1 MTIPQR
7 ICLSFFIVITVGTLF
22 LMLPI
27 SLSSGEWNNPITA
40 LFTATSAVC
49 VTGLSIVDV
58 GKFYSFWGQ
67 LFLVILVQIGGL
79 GYMTIST
86 FLLIL
91 LGKKFRLK
99 QKVAMQQSWDQEQL
113 GNVIPLLKSIL
124 AITVLFE
131 LTGVFLLMLIFIPE
145 NGFSQGLWSAIF
157 HSINS
162 FNNAGF
168 GLYSDSFMRYVDN
181 PLVNFTVM
189 SLIIFGGLGYQVIM
203 EMYMWVSD
211 RLQKKR
217 ICPVFSLHYKVVT
230 NTTLFLIIIG
240 FFTLFLAE
248 YHNHQTIADFTWQ
261 NKILATLF
269 QAITPR
275 TAGFNT
281 LDISQMTN
289 SGLLIIIALMFL
301 GASPGGTGGGVKTTT
316 TRILLNSTRAAF
328 QGKDEVLCYQRQI
341 PTGLII
347 KAIGAVFGSAV
358 VIVIATVII
367 SMIEKIDLI
376 QVLFEV
382 VSAFATVG
390 LSTGITASLK
400 LPSILVLIATM
411 YIGRVSILL
420 FMAAIF
426 GDSKSSSIQYPE
438 ENLLV

>member
-7 ICLSFFIVITVGTLF
+7 ICLSFLLVITVGTLF
-22 LMLPI
+22 LTLPI
-27 SLSSGEWNNPITA
+27 SLSSGEWGNPITA

-49 VTGLSIVDV
+49 VTGLSVVDV

-91 LGKKFRLK
+91 LKKKFRLK

-113 GNVIPLLKSIL
+113 GNVVPLLKSIL

-131 LTGVFLLMLIFIPE
+131 LTGVFLLMLVFVPE
-145 NGFSQGLWSAIF
+145 NGFYQGLWSAIF

-168 GLYSDSFMRYVDN
+168 GLYSDSFIRYVHN
-181 PLVNFTVM
+181 PIINFTVM
-189 SLIIFGGLGYQVIM
+189 GLIVFGGLGYQVIM
-203 EMYMWVSD
+203 EMYNWMSD

-230 NTTLFLIIIG
+230 STTIFLIIIG
-240 FFTLFLAE
+240 LLTLLVAE
-248 YHNHQTIADFTWQ
+248 SHNPNTIANFNWGD
-261 NKILATLF
+261 KIMTSLF
-269 QAITPR
+269 QSITPR

-281 LDISQMTN
+281 VDIGKMTN
-289 SGLLIIIALMFL
+289 SGLLILIALMFL
-301 GASPGGTGGGVKTTT
+301 GASPGGTGGGIKTTT
-316 TRILLNSTRAAF
+316 TRILLNSTKAAF

-376 QVLFEV
+376 KILFEV

-420 FMAAIF
+420 FMAAVF

>member
-7 ICLSFFIVITVGTLF
+7 ICLSFLLVITVGTLF

-27 SLSSGEWNNPITA
+27 SLSSGEWNSPITA

-49 VTGLSIVDV
+49 VTGLSVVDV

-91 LGKKFRLK
+91 LRKKFRLK

-113 GNVIPLLKSIL
+113 GNVVPLLKSIL
-124 AITVLFE
+124 AITILFE
-131 LTGVFLLMLIFIPE
+131 LTGVFLLMLVFVPE
-145 NGFSQGLWSAIF
+145 NGFYQGLWSAIF

-168 GLYSDSFMRYVDN
+168 GLYADNLIRYVHN
-181 PLVNFTVM
+181 PIINFTVM
-189 SLIIFGGLGYQVIM
+189 GLIVFGGLGYQVIM
-203 EMYMWVSD
+203 EMYSWMSD
-211 RLQKKR
+211 RLQRKK

-230 NTTLFLIIIG
+230 STTIFLIFIG
-240 FFTLFLAE
+240 LLTLLIAE
-248 YHNHQTIADFTWQ
+248 YNNPNTIANFNWGD
-261 NKILATLF
+261 KIMTSLF
-269 QAITPR
+269 QSITPR

-281 LDISQMTN
+281 VDIGKMTN
-289 SGLLIIIALMFL
+289 SGLLILIALMFL

-316 TRILLNSTRAAF
+316 TRILLNCTKAAF

-341 PTGLII
+341 PNSLII
-347 KAIGAVFGSAV
+347 KAIGVVFGSALLV
-358 VIVIATVII
+358 VISTATIA
-367 SMIEKIDLI
+367 MMEKIDLI
-376 QVLFEV
+376 KVLFEV
-382 VSAFATVG
+382 VSAFGTVG
-390 LSTGITASLK
+390 LSTGITASLTI
-400 LPSILVLIATM
+400 PSDLVLIATM
-411 YIGRVSILL
+411 YIGRVSVLL